1 MLSSTTSLSNDALLQ
16 VLSLS
21 KDATAIYTGHDVKI
35 LFANDA
41 MLAFWGKDRSIIGQS
56 LIVAVP
62 ELEGQPFFKMLQE
75 VYATGVSKAD
85 IAPAETLRDGELQ
98 TRYYDFEYRAVKNAE
113 GKTYCILHT
122 AADVT
127 EIVLGKEA
135 IERAR
140 EQQEALEKEQ
150 SLNEELMA
158 SNEELISTNEELQ
171 LTQEQLNRLNNE
183 LEERVASRTIDLQE
197 SEARFRAM
205 AEGSGIMIAVGDESS
220 NSIFFSKA
228 WTEFTGR
235 QLHELLAFGWANCIH
250 PDDKDR
256 YVDIYLSAFKKQ
268 GAFTGEFRLR
278 DTEGQYHWML
288 AKGHPRFKPDG
299 SFAGYISTCVDIT
312 EQKEL
317 EQRKD
322 DFITIAS
329 HELKTPLTSLKASL
343 QLMDKIKHDPSNA
356 MMPKLIMQSR
366 KSIQRVS
373 ALVDDL
379 LNVRRLQQGEM
390 QLDRSHFILSQLLNA
405 CANPIAIT
413 GSHKISITGN
423 LELEIFADEHRID
436 QVVTN
441 LLSNA
446 VKYAP
451 DSGEIRLD
459 IETTNSLVKVSVSDN
474 GPGIPQ
480 DKIPHLFDRYFRVD
494 ASGFQASG
502 LGLGL
507 YISAEIIKKHGG
519 EIGVSSEPGM
529 GSTFWFTLPVE

>member
-1 MLSSTTSLSNDALLQ
+1 MTNIELLSNEVLLH

-21 KDATAIYTGHDVKI
+21 KDATAIYTGEDVRI
-35 LFANDA
+35 QFANDA
-41 MLAFWGKDRSIIGQS
+41 MLSFWGKGREIIGLS
-56 LIVAVP
+56 LIDAVP
-62 ELEGQPFFKMLQE
+62 ELRGQPFYGLLQE
-75 VYATGVSKAD
+75 VYATGVTHASVS
-85 IAPAETLRDGELQ
+85 PAQTLRDGILQ
-98 TRYYDFEYRAVKNAE
+98 ERYYEYEYRAIKNQD

-127 EIVLGKEA
+127 NSVLGQQA
-135 IERAR
+135 IEHAR
-140 EQQEALEKEQ
+140 EQAEALHRELA
-150 SLNEELMA
+150 LNEELAA
-158 SNEELISTNEELQ
+158 SNEELLSTNEELQ
-171 LTQEQLNRLNNE
+171 FTQQQLSKLNNE
-183 LEERVASRTIDLQE
+183 LEERVANRTADLQE

-220 NSIFFSKA
+220 NATYFSKA
-228 WTEFTGR
+228 WTDFTGR
-235 QLHELLAFGWANCIH
+235 SLQELLAFGWVDFVH

-256 YVDIYLSAFKKQ
+256 YVDLYLSAFKNRSN
-268 GAFTGEFRLR
+268 FTGEFRVRNASGEYSWL
-278 DTEGQYHWML
+278 L
-288 AKGHPRFKPDG
+288 AKGHPRFRPDG
-299 SFAGYISTCVDIT
+299 AFAGYISTCIDIT

-322 DFITIAS
+322 DFISIAS

-343 QLMDKIKHDPSNA
+343 QLMDKIKHNPSNA

-390 QLDRSHFILSQLLNA
+390 QLNKTSFILSQLLNA
-405 CANPIAIT
+405 CVNPIAIT

-423 LELEIFADEHRID
+423 LELEIIADEHQID

-441 LLSNA
+441 FVNNA
-446 VKYAP
+446 AKYAP
-451 DSGEIRLD
+451 DSGEIVLN
-459 IETTNSLVKVSVSDN
+459 IESNGQMVKVSVTDY
-474 GPGIPQ
+474 GPGIPK

-507 YISAEIIKKHGG
+507 FISAEIIKRHGG
-519 EIGVSSEPGM
+519 QIGVDSEPGI

>member
-1 MLSSTTSLSNDALLQ
+1 MTNIELLSNEVLLH

-21 KDATAIYTGHDVKI
+21 KDATAIYTGEDVRI
-35 LFANDA
+35 QFANDA
-41 MLAFWGKDRSIIGQS
+41 MLSFWGKGREVIGLS
-56 LIVAVP
+56 LIDAVP
-62 ELEGQPFFKMLQE
+62 ELQGQPFFKLLQD
-75 VYATGVSKAD
+75 VYITGVTNAS
-85 IAPAETLRDGELQ
+85 ISPAQTLRDGILQ
-98 TRYYDFEYRAVKNAE
+98 ERYYEYEYRAIKNE
-113 GKTYCILHT
+113 DGKTYCILHT

-127 EIVLGKEA
+127 NNVLGQQA
-135 IERAR
+135 IEHAR
-140 EQQEALEKEQ
+140 EQAEALHRELA
-150 SLNEELMA
+150 LNEELAA
-158 SNEELISTNEELQ
+158 SNEELVSTNEELQ
-171 LTQEQLNRLNNE
+171 LTQQQLNRLNNE
-183 LEERVASRTIDLQE
+183 LEARVANRTADLQE

-220 NSIFFSKA
+220 NATYFSKA
-228 WTEFTGR
+228 WTDFTGR
-235 QLHELLAFGWANCIH
+235 SLEDLLAFGWVDSVH

-256 YVDIYLSAFKKQ
+256 YVDLYLSAFKNRSN
-268 GAFTGEFRLR
+268 FTGEFRVLNKVG
-278 DTEGQYHWML
+278 EYNWLL
-288 AKGHPRFKPDG
+288 AKGHPRFRPDG
-299 SFAGYISTCVDIT
+299 AFAGYISTCIDIT

-322 DFITIAS
+322 DFISIAS

-343 QLMDKIKHDPSNA
+343 QLMDKIKHNPSNA
-356 MMPKLIMQSR
+356 MMPRLIMQSR

-390 QLDRSHFILSQLLNA
+390 QLNKTCFILSQLLNA
-405 CANPIAIT
+405 CVNPIAII

-423 LELEIFADEHRID
+423 LELEIIADEHQID

-441 LLSNA
+441 FVNNA
-446 VKYAP
+446 AKYAP
-451 DSGEIRLD
+451 DSGEIVLNID
-459 IETTNSLVKVSVSDN
+459 SNGHMVKVSVTDY
-474 GPGIPQ
+474 GPGIPK

-507 YISAEIIKKHGG
+507 FISAEIIKRHGG
-519 EIGVSSEPGM
+519 QIGVDSEPGI